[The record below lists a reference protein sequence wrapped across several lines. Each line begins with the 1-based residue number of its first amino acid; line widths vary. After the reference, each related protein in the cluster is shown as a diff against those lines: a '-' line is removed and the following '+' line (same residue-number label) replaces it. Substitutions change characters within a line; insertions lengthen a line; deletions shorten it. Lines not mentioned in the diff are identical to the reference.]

1 LALSWHLNQ
10 GLNFLSKISKSYK
23 LNIKVSIYQPGAK
36 LMEIVKDDFTE
47 TDPLNSN
54 LQAEQLQP
62 VNFNSA
68 EPLADTQ
75 KKSEGPKKKLL
86 MITEF
91 AVLTWIGWLDPTVG
105 FWISVVMLVWH
116 LIRDKE

>member
-1 LALSWHLNQ
+1 LNQ
-10 GLNFLSKISKSYK
+10 GLKFLSKISKSYK
-23 LNIKVSIYQPGAK
+23 LNIKASTYKPGDK
-36 LMEIVKDDFTE
+36 LMEIVKDDFIETE
-47 TDPLNSN
+47 PLNSN
-54 LQAEQLQP
+54 VQDEQLQP

-75 KKSEGPKKKLL
+75 KKAEWPKKKLL

-91 AVLTWIGWLDPTVG
+91 AVLTWVGWLDPTVG

-116 LIRDKE
+116 LITDKD

>member
-1 LALSWHLNQ
+1 LALSWHLKQ
-10 GLNFLSKISKSYK
+10 GLKFLSKISKSYK
-23 LNIKVSIYQPGAK
+23 LNIKVSSYQPGDK

-47 TDPLNSN
+47 TESLNSN
-54 LQAEQLQP
+54 LEAEKLQA
-62 VNFNSA
+62 VIFNTA
-68 EPLADTQ
+68 EPLADTR
-75 KKSEGPKKKLL
+75 KKSECPKKKLL

-91 AVLTWIGWLDPTVG
+91 AVLTWVGWLDPTVG